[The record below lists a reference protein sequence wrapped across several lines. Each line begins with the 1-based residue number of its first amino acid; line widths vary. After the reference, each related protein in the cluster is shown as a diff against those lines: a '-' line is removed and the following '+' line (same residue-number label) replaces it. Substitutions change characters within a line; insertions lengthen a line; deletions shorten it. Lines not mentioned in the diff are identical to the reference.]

1 MFSIRGAGQLVTSH
15 YWKYFLLN
23 HESEPMDIT
32 HARVCKLCRI
42 YAGEHN
48 LSQSESES
56 NDGVMTELSAYSLT
70 DDERRI
76 YFNIC

>member
-1 MFSIRGAGQLVTSH
+1 
-15 YWKYFLLN
+15 
-23 HESEPMDIT
+23 MDVT
-32 HARVCKLCRI
+32 HARVCTLYKLCKI

-48 LSQSESES
+48 LSQAESES

-76 YFNIC
+76 YFNMFW